1 MAAAITIISQNIPVI
16 MLYCTGVNHA
26 RLRSVL
32 GTIWLAGMAVAMY
45 VVIFHHELIVDR
57 LQAAT
62 AASFI
67 AGGVVYL
74 LLGCLRGFTLIPATY
89 LVVVGVIFFPPLP
102 LFLLTLVSIL
112 VSSASVYYF
121 SEALH
126 LDELLTKK
134 HAAQVDRL
142 RHLLD
147 RYGLPII
154 IGWAFFPLAPTDLIC
169 YLSGVLRIR
178 IATVLLGVAIGEG
191 SICALYIFF
200 GGRLLRLL

>member
-1 MAAAITIISQNIPVI
+1 M
-16 MLYCTGVNHA
+16 NHA

-32 GTIWLAGMAVAMY
+32 GTIWLVGMAVALY
-45 VVIFHHELIVDR
+45 IVIFHHDVIVAR
-57 LQAAT
+57 LEAAT

-74 LLGCLRGFTLIPATY
+74 ALGCLRGFTLIPATY
-89 LVVVGVIFFPPLP
+89 LVVVGVIFFPPAP
-102 LFLLTLVSIL
+102 LFLLTLVGIL

-126 LDELLTKK
+126 LDELLTQK
-134 HAAQVDRL
+134 HAAHVGRL

-147 RYGLPII
+147 RHGLPII
-154 IGWAFFPLAPTDLIC
+154 VAWSFFPLAPTDLIC

-191 SICALYIFF
+191 AICAIYIFF